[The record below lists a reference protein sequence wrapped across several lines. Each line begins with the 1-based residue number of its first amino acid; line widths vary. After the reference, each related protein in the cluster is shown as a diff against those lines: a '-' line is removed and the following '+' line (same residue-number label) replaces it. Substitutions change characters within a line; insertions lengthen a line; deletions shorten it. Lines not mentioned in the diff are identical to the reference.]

1 MKTKLQY
8 HCTMAGATAF
18 LIFGLLICS
27 NVIAKSDNAK
37 RASPVIG
44 VVQPASAFEDICD
57 CYFNTDCA
65 VAGGQEYC
73 NLFICD
79 VAGKLDGVCFPGPE
93 PGGGSGIDP
102 LDLPLAASSVG
113 DYFKAFLLTVRSP
126 DGVPTPE
133 AVDVIRQAQE
143 SRLSIEDH
151 LAVQAIFTNILD
163 RLVGFDLVYAPRQN
177 CGAAGKFPAYRG
189 VRGKSVEALLHTVG
203 VAVTEAIT
211 SNDPRLIAQPIRT
224 FWRNYPEYHPNHSG
238 RCYPHG
244 HDDYPYDTPANCQI
258 EEIQAVLRAHLP
270 VQVPKRSQ

>member
-1 MKTKLQY
+1 MI
-8 HCTMAGATAF
+8 AGATAF
-18 LIFGLLICS
+18 LISGLLIGS
-27 NVIAKSDNAK
+27 NVIANSDNAT
-37 RASPVIG
+37 RDAPVIG
-44 VVQPASAFEDICD
+44 VIQPASAFTDICD

-93 PGGGSGIDP
+93 PGPGGGIDP
-102 LDLPLAASSVG
+102 LDLPLAASSAG
-113 DYFKAFLLTVRSP
+113 NYFKAYSLTVRSP

-133 AVDVIRQAQE
+133 AVDAIRQAQQ
-143 SRLSIEDH
+143 SHLSIEGH
-151 LAVQAIFTNILD
+151 LAVQAIFINTLD

-177 CGAAGKFPAYRG
+177 CGVAGIFPSYRG
-189 VRGKSVEALLHTVG
+189 VRGEAVEALLHTAV
-203 VAVTEAIT
+203 VAVTEAVT
-211 SNDPRLIAQPIRT
+211 ANDPRLIAQPIRT

-244 HDDYPYDTPANCQI
+244 HDDYPYDSPANCQI

-270 VQVPKRSQ
+270 VHVRKSSPE